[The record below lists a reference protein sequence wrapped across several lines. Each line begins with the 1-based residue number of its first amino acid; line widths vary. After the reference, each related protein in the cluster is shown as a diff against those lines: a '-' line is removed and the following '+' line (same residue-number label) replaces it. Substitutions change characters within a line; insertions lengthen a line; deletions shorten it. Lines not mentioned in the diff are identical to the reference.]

1 MKLHYNVTGAQRKSL
16 VAAISQEL
24 NAPTHYHGTP
34 TFAYEVGGYH
44 IDQNGTVTGPDNL
57 ELEADLQGLH
67 GFAAVE
73 REYDEPDTYESGLGG
88 MGATPSVEE
97 LRDEAE
103 AYAKR
108 EMRRLKLEDANVP
121 DYSHRGQYGGD
132 ELPDFAE
139 LPMTEREEL
148 GFGKERR
155 EDFQGETGMRADDCP
170 ETFTY
175 QAELSDPDC
184 PDRMEVF
191 TAESDGEA
199 LKWAQEQCTG
209 EIVLL
214 ELKQLDENY
223 DFVRGVD
230 IAELIAANGLY
241 DTFAVEIPKNGLTGA
256 QVQNLLKLV
265 ESKRTLLTKALG
277 KPLTVNDKGETL
289 QFLYP
294 YSEETGVGIIYSQ
307 LSTAF
312 VNHVKKHKRVTAAER
327 EVESEKFA
335 MRTFL
340 VRLGLNGKEFSAA
353 RKWLCR
359 SLSGNAS
366 FPSDASYAAL
376 KANRKNGGQSDE

>member
-1 MKLHYNVTGAQRKSL
+1 MKLHYHVTGAQRKSL

-44 IDQNGTVTGPDNL
+44 IDQTGTVTGPDNL

-88 MGATPSVEE
+88 MGATPSLEE
-97 LRDEAE
+97 L
-103 AYAKR
+103 
-108 EMRRLKLEDANVP
+108 
-121 DYSHRGQYGGD
+121 Q
-132 ELPDFAE
+132 
-139 LPMTEREEL
+139 MTEREEL
-148 GFGKERR
+148 GLGKERR

-241 DTFAVEIPKNGLTGA
+241 DTFAVEISKNGLTDA

-265 ESKRTLLTKALG
+265 ASKQTLLTKALG